1 MDRASASGKFTE
13 EVPPPP
19 PRGGGLSLTSSKQKI
34 PGSTPGMVKRG
45 RSRLTAGFP
54 FCFVLFCFVLFC
66 FVLFCFVLF
75 LCLLP
80 SSRPSS
86 LPSPPPPRT
95 SAEVRGGLL
104 WVSFAF
110 SFLLG
115 CTTYLLAV
123 FSFLSFSAR
132 PRSRGEPARSG
143 ALRRP
148 TLLRLRETL
157 PAVITCVGATAAPP
171 APRGFTCPAWQPAQT
186 TAAGARR
193 GSRAAPGSPGAEGRS
208 ETERSRGRV

>member
-54 FCFVLFCFVLFC
+54 FCFVLFC

-208 ETERSRGRV
+208 GTERSPGRV